1 MIILKMIGGWK
12 MKTKTLLSISSGVAL
27 LLATLSIFL
36 FLSGKTNNH
45 NTNTVSENTL
55 NLEKEQS
62 VSTQPF
68 FSFVEIVKKVKPTV
82 VRVESTIEVKTSVFD
97 FWGEDDFFRR
107 FFGIPEERRRTTG
120 IGSGFIISSDG
131 YILTNN
137 HVIENAISVKITTL
151 QGKRYD
157 AKIIGTDK
165 RSDVALLKINGKD
178 LPYVS
183 LGDSSKVDVG
193 EWVIAIGNPLGDILQ
208 GDVTVSAGIV
218 SAKGRQLGIA
228 DYEDFIQ
235 TDAAINKGNSGGPLV
250 NIRGEVIGMTSAI
263 LSPSG
268 GNIGIG
274 FAVPSNMAK
283 FVVEQLKKN
292 GRVIRGYLGVTIT
305 SITEDTAKVLN
316 LPSLKGA
323 LINSV
328 ERGGPADKA
337 GLKRYDVVIE
347 FDGKK
352 VEHWSQLKAMI
363 GQTEPGKKVTLK
375 VIRDGKEI
383 TLQATVGEL
392 EEEKTKA
399 RYGRRDE
406 EGAEDLGIE
415 VDTISSREAREYG
428 YPRAGVVI
436 TRVIRGSVAYEAGLR
451 RGDMILEINRRP
463 VRNTEEFG
471 RILSR
476 LRSGDSVLFLIWRDE
491 QELMLSLTL
500 P

>member
-1 MIILKMIGGWK
+1 

-45 NTNTVSENTL
+45 DTNRVPESPL
-55 NLEKEQS
+55 NLEKAQS

-68 FSFVEIVKKVKPTV
+68 FSFVEIVKKVKPAV
-82 VRVESTIEVKTSVFD
+82 VRVESTIEIKTSLFD

-107 FFGIPEERRRTTG
+107 FFGVPEERGRTTG

-151 QGKRYD
+151 QGKSYN

-178 LPYVS
+178 LPYVY

-263 LSPSG
+263 LTPSG

-337 GLKRYDVVIE
+337 GFKRYDVVIE

-352 VEHWSQLKAMI
+352 IEHWSQLKALI
-363 GQTEPGKKVTLK
+363 GQTEPGKKVSVK

-392 EEEKTKA
+392 EEKGTRV

-451 RGDMILEINRRP
+451 RGDMILEINRKP
-463 VRNTEEFG
+463 VRSAEEFG

-491 QELMLSLTL
+491 QELMFSLTL